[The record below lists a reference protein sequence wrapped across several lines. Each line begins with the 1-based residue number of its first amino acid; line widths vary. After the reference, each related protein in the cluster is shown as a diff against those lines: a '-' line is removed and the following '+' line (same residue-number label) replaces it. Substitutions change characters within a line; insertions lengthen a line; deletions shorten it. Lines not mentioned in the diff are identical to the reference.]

1 MNRRMLRRFLLLLA
15 VLTLFCSGQ
24 AFAAKKNKWV
34 KKNGYWYYYNSEG
47 KKSKGLT
54 VIGKK
59 TYYFDDTGKQRV
71 GWRKI
76 GDTYYKFRQKG
87 KTGAYMYTSIK
98 QEGITLGKRGRAKL
112 TTLKKKRKAKLLAGY
127 ALWADTFFKT
137 SMTKKQKLN
146 AILKQLKKFEY
157 RADSPKID
165 RKVSWDISLAE
176 LAYAKYASGVKTTYE
191 CYQYAVAY
199 AYLADAVGFTD
210 VYLQGHPEHAW
221 VEIGGVLYDPTY
233 YFTRHTKAYLPM
245 TEDMIDEYHKYAW
258 RTFIG

>member
-112 TTLKKKRKAKLLAGY
+112 TTLKKK
-127 ALWADTFFKT
+127 TE
-137 SMTKKQKLN
+137 S
-146 AILKQLKKFEY
+146 E
-157 RADSPKID
+157 
-165 RKVSWDISLAE
+165 
-176 LAYAKYASGVKTTYE
+176 ASGRLCALGGYVFQDVDDKKAEAE
-191 CYQYAVAY
+191 C
-199 AYLADAVGFTD
+199 
-210 VYLQGHPEHAW
+210 HPEAAEK
-221 VEIGGVLYDPTY
+221 V
-233 YFTRHTKAYLPM
+233 
-245 TEDMIDEYHKYAW
+245 
-258 RTFIG
+258 